1 VKLPNRKKTYSH
13 TLLVDGDSLLKTA
26 YFGAKNLYNKD
37 VHIGGIFQF
46 LTMLRKIIKEYRFD
60 RVYVFWDGRFSGR
73 LRYDIYKEYKSN
85 RGKDFYNETPPSDPD
100 LYIQKERV
108 MSYCEEL
115 FIRQYKDEI
124 VEADD
129 SIAYYVS
136 KIKENEKV
144 VILSND
150 RDLCQLIDDRVGMY
164 VLNLRTI
171 VTKDNYLKYFDHHPT
186 NLKLIKM
193 ISGDNSDNIKGI
205 QGISEKTIK
214 KYFPEIVEKTLT
226 LENIISKIDTIQ
238 NERKNRLK
246 TLDNIINRVT
256 VGVQGKD
263 IYDINEKLINL
274 KNPLLTESSKEEL
287 DYLFETTIDPE
298 GREVKNVINMM
309 IEDGLMMALPG
320 GRDGYINFLQPF
332 LRIIKK
338 EKNYYLKTKT
348 EKDEKSV

>member
-1 VKLPNRKKTYSH
+1 MKLPNKKKSYTH

-46 LTMLRKIIKEYRFD
+46 LTILRKVIKEYRFD

-85 RGKDFYNETPPSDPD
+85 RDKDFYNEQPPSDPD
-100 LYIQKERV
+100 LYLQKERV

-115 FIRQYKDEI
+115 FIRQFKDDI

-136 KIKENEKV
+136 KLKEDEKV

-150 RDLCQLIDDRVGMY
+150 RDLCQLIDDRVGIY
-164 VLNLRTI
+164 LLNKKTI
-171 VTKDNYLKYFDHHPT
+171 VTKDNYLRYFDHHPT
-186 NLKLIKM
+186 NLKLIKI

-205 QGISEKTIK
+205 QGIQEKTLI
-214 KYFPEIVEKTLT
+214 KYFPELMEKTLT
-226 LENIISKIDTIQ
+226 LENIISKIDNIQ

-246 TLDNIINRVT
+246 TLDNIINKVT

-263 IYDINEKLINL
+263 IYDINEKIINL
-274 KNPLLTESSKEEL
+274 KTPLLTESSKEEL

-298 GREVKNVINMM
+298 DRETKNVINMM

-320 GRDGYINFLQPF
+320 GRDGYISFLQPF

-338 EKNYYLKTKT
+338 EKKHYLKTKK